1 MVRPASCHH
10 AMRVHAS
17 AICRLVSPEV
27 QQNLS
32 ATGKIYPRTPRPRL
46 RGKGQKIAGSS
57 NYPAMPIR
65 AYPLIAAQRNEMQP
79 DLRHHYGDH
88 ENKQLTKPPAT
99 RIKTRAASLG
109 CIHAR
114 CAKAVIGTHA
124 PPSTPCFSTAVQ
136 RVSDRT
142 SLSAPNPV
150 LI

>member
-10 AMRVHAS
+10 AMRAHAS

-32 ATGKIYPRTPRPRL
+32 DTGKVYPRTPRPRL
-46 RGKGQKIAGSS
+46 RGKGQKIEGSS

-88 ENKQLTKPPAT
+88 EQAT
-99 RIKTRAASLG
+99 DEATCNA
-109 CIHAR
+109 HQDAR
-114 CAKAVIGTHA
+114 CQPGLHSRPLRESPHRNARPTQ
-124 PPSTPCFSTAVQ
+124 PPLLFYGSSK
-136 RVSDRT
+136 SE
-142 SLSAPNPV
+142 
-150 LI
+150 